1 MQRSKSLA
9 LAFLFVAFVAG
20 GASGFAFDRVGGD
33 LLRKR
38 EKGGNEN
45 KMLDQFTA
53 ELSLTPTQRAAVD
66 SILDDRHQ
74 RMEALFAT
82 IRPQMAAIRDSARN
96 QIALRLTPEQR
107 VKYDAYLANQ
117 RQKAEQRRADDK

>member
-1 MQRSKSLA
+1 MQRSKYLA

-20 GASGFAFDRVGGD
+20 GALGFAAERVGGD
-33 LLRKR
+33 RLFAKDR
-38 EKGGNEN
+38 GEN

-53 ELSLTPTQRAAVD
+53 EIGLTPDQRMAVD
-66 SILDDRHQ
+66 SILDERHR

-82 IRPQMAAIRDSARN
+82 IRPQMVAIRDSARN

-107 VKYDAYLANQ
+107 VKYDQYLANQ
-117 RQKAEQRRADDK
+117 RQKAEQRRADK